1 MASWA
6 VLASAI
12 FDFFDGMLARILNAY
27 SDIGKDLDSLADV
40 VSFGVLPSVI
50 VFQLFL
56 QAPQISNWLPYSAF
70 LIAIFS
76 ALRLAGFNNDS
87 RQTENFIGLPTP
99 ANALLIASFPF
110 IINEESA
117 FITVFILNPYFLFIF
132 SVGIGILLIAE
143 IPLLSL
149 KFQSAALKDNLLRY
163 ILVFSSLILLI
174 IFKFAA
180 VPLIVII
187 YFIISFIYFKP
198 RHINS

>member
-76 ALRLAGFNNDS
+76 ALRLARFNNDS